1 MMPTQFPLRLLF
13 LLSGLVLLAFGV
25 VLAIRSNLG
34 TSPISSVL
42 YVYSFIVPLSVGTLT
57 IMMHILMI
65 VLQMIILGS
74 QFQWHQW
81 LQLPVGM
88 VFGFLIDVI
97 LGLTLSWSFDHYT
110 IQLLLCLLSCLI
122 TAFGVCLVLKAN
134 LVFLAGEG
142 LYQAVAIR
150 FNFNFGSCKTYGDII
165 LVSIAGV
172 SAYLC
177 LHTIIGVRE
186 GTIMTALCV
195 GSLVKMILPKLS
207 FIDFNAVKPITSE
220 K

>member
-34 TSPISSVL
+34 TSPISSVP

-97 LGLTLSWSFDHYT
+97 LGLTLSWSFEHYA

-122 TAFGVCLVLKAN
+122 TALGVCLVVKA
-134 LVFLAGEG
+134 
-142 LYQAVAIR
+142 I
-150 FNFNFGSCKTYGDII
+150 
-165 LVSIAGV
+165 
-172 SAYLC
+172 
-177 LHTIIGVRE
+177 
-186 GTIMTALCV
+186 
-195 GSLVKMILPKLS
+195 
-207 FIDFNAVKPITSE
+207 
-220 K
+220 

>member
-1 MMPTQFPLRLLF
+1 MFIA
-13 LLSGLVLLAFGV
+13 LLS
-25 VLAIRSNLG
+25 
-34 TSPISSVL
+34 
-42 YVYSFIVPLSVGTLT
+42 PLSVGTLT

-65 VLQMIILGS
+65 VVQMIILGS

-81 LQLPVGM
+81 LQLPVGI
-88 VFGFLIDVI
+88 VFGFLINAI

-142 LYQAVAIR
+142 LYQAIAIR

-177 LHTIIGVRE
+177 LHTIIGMRE
-186 GTIMTALCV
+186 GTIMTALCI
-195 GSLVKMILPKLS
+195 GSLVKMIFPKLN
-207 FIDFNAVKPITSE
+207 FIDFNILKTTTYKNQSSEVKSAQIEIFYSLDH
-220 K
+220 

>member
-1 MMPTQFPLRLLF
+1 
-13 LLSGLVLLAFGV
+13 
-25 VLAIRSNLG
+25 
-34 TSPISSVL
+34 
-42 YVYSFIVPLSVGTLT
+42 
-57 IMMHILMI
+57 MMHILMI

-81 LQLPVGM
+81 LKLPVGI
-88 VFGFLIDVI
+88 VFGFLIDAI
-97 LGLTLSWSFDHYT
+97 LGLTLSWSFEHYV

-122 TAFGVCLVLKAN
+122 TAFGVCLVVKAN

-165 LVSIAGV
+165 LVFIAV
-172 SAYLC
+172 ASTYLC

-195 GSLVKMILPKLS
+195 GSLVKMILPKLN
-207 FIDFNAVKPITSE
+207 FIDFNAVKPITS
-220 K
+220 KN